1 MINTEDTAFG
11 RDHAEERAAHPGKS
25 GFHLLSNGLDAFV
38 ARAVSSHY
46 AERSIDVQYY
56 LYHNDLVSRLFT
68 DLLLKAADRGVR
80 VRLLVDD
87 MDLAGRDLGAAALD
101 SHPNIEVRIFN
112 LIPNII
118 WHRCSNPIWKELI
131 IISPYFVPGKSGT
144 FFFDPAGQRGVR
156 VRILTNS
163 LASNAV
169 GLVHSGYRKYRKKLL
184 RVGVELYELNK
195 KLTREQR
202 KEKKGAGG
210 SSKASLHTKSFVFDH
225 KHVFIGSLNIDT
237 RAMLHNTEI
246 GVVLKVPE
254 IAEEMST
261 WFEENIEQIGT
272 EKEQKR
278 VRTASLARLGKG
290 GTGGL
295 YP

>member
-1 MINTEDTAFG
+1 MNTLTPTPEKI
-11 RDHAEERAAHPGKS
+11 EEMRGK
-25 GFHLLSNGLDAFV
+25 LNQYV
-38 ARAVSSHY
+38 ADQ
-46 AERSIDVQYY
+46 IDSEY
-56 LYHNDLVSRLFT
+56 LQA
-68 DLLLKAADRGVR
+68 LKNS
-80 VRLLVDD
+80 
-87 MDLAGRDLGAAALD
+87 DLANKIREDRVDLRWGDAEIVFDQPEKLLHDFGQTQYHLAPMLK
-101 SHPNIEVRIFN
+101 PYLEGIK
-112 LIPNII
+112 
-118 WHRCSNPIWKELI
+118 KEFVV
-131 IISPYFVPGKSGT
+131 ISPYFVPGKEGT
-144 FFFDPAGQRGVR
+144 AFFTQLTQRGVR

-163 LASNAV
+163 LASNDV
-169 GLVHSGYRKYRKKLL
+169 GLVHSGYKKYRKKLL

-210 SSKASLHTKSFVFDH
+210 SSKARLHTKSFVFDH